1 VQGIGPQVFPY
12 IVAAGTAVIAALT
25 VVMAL
30 RGGFPERERVHWAG
44 LAWVFAAILAQIVLL
59 YAGFGFILASAAL
72 FGLAARGFGQ
82 RPLWGALAVGAV
94 VSAVLYL
101 LFRYG
106 LGLALPAGPVERALA
121 SLIA

>member
-1 VQGIGPQVFPY
+1 
-12 IVAAGTAVIAALT
+12 
-25 VVMAL
+25 MAL
-30 RGGFPERERVHWAG
+30 RGSFEARERVHWAG
-44 LAWVFAAILAQIVLL
+44 LAWVLAAILAQIGLL
-59 YAGFGFILASAAL
+59 YAGFGFILAAAAL

-82 RPLWGALAVGAV
+82 RPLWGALAVGVV
-94 VSAVLYL
+94 VSTVLYL